1 MKNKL
6 APPFQQVEV
15 DVLYGRGI
23 WAAGDLVDRA
33 LDAGVLARSG
43 SWLAWGDKQLGSV
56 PVNFVSTSDT
66 TGGNS
71 GSPTLNGKGELV
83 GLLFDGNY
91 EGMLA
96 DWHYIPEITRSIH
109 VDMRYVLWLMD
120 YVDRAHHLLEEMG
133 FKPAASP

>member
-1 MKNKL
+1 MTLLGGIAEKHSGR
-6 APPFQQVEV
+6 PPFDAPQRLLEAIAVAELGPWGV
-15 DVLYGRGI
+15 S
-23 WAAGDLVDRA
+23 DLD
-33 LDAGVLARSG
+33 
-43 SWLAWGDKQLGSV
+43 SV
-56 PVNFVSTSDT
+56 PVNFVSSSDT

-83 GLLFDGNY
+83 GLLFDGTW

-120 YVDRAHHLLEEMG
+120 YVDRAHHLLRELG
-133 FKPAASP
+133 FEPASVGP